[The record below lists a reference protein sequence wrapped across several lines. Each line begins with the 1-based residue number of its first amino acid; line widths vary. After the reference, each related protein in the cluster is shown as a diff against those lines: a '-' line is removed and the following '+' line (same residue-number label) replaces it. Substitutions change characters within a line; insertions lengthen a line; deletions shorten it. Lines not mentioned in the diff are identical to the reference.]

1 MGTEA
6 PRLHPG
12 DLVQTSELPA
22 MPKLPQHGLSVRLA
36 MAIVLAAGCA
46 GVTGCQSDIGGQ
58 TLPSPYYLYDDI
70 QYFPSGPEFQLS
82 QEAAAMK
89 AAKANQTLQ
98 GR

>member
-1 MGTEA
+1 MT
-6 PRLHPG
+6 
-12 DLVQTSELPA
+12 
-22 MPKLPQHGLSVRLA
+22 
-36 MAIVLAAGCA
+36 LAAVCA
-46 GVTGCQSDIGGQ
+46 GITGCQSDIGGQ

-70 QYFPSGPEFQLS
+70 QYFPAGPEFQLT